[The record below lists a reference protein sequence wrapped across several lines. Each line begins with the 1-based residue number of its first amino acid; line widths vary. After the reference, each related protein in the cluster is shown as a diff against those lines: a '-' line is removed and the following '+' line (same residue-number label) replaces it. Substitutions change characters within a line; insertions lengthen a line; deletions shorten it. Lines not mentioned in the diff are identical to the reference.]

1 MRRADL
7 AITLPCS
14 WLEAGVSVMV
24 LDLFCGSGRMLIN
37 NWVKLIEAL
46 GALDMKL
53 VALGVIALAIIAVV
67 IIVNGFGR

>member
-1 MRRADL
+1 
-7 AITLPCS
+7 
-14 WLEAGVSVMV
+14 
-24 LDLFCGSGRMLIN
+24 MLIS

-67 IIVNGFGR
+67 IIVNGLGR

>member
-1 MRRADL
+1 
-7 AITLPCS
+7 
-14 WLEAGVSVMV
+14 
-24 LDLFCGSGRMLIN
+24 MLIN

-53 VALGVIALAIIAVV
+53 VALGVIALAIVAVV

>member
-1 MRRADL
+1 
-7 AITLPCS
+7 
-14 WLEAGVSVMV
+14 
-24 LDLFCGSGRMLIN
+24 MLIN

-67 IIVNGFGR
+67 IIVNGLGR

>member
-1 MRRADL
+1 
-7 AITLPCS
+7 
-14 WLEAGVSVMV
+14 
-24 LDLFCGSGRMLIN
+24 MLIN

-67 IIVNGFGR
+67 IIANGLGR